1 MTTIFKGSAVAL
13 STPFTDNG
21 VNFNELERL
30 IEFQISNDTD
40 ALLVCGTTGEP
51 STMSME
57 EQHDVIKFSVEKTDG
72 RIPVIAGVGGN
83 NTAHVLTS
91 AKMAQDLGADAL
103 LAVTPYYNK
112 CSNAGLIAHFNAVAD
127 CTDLPIILYNV
138 PGRTGVNICPAVYQE
153 LCCHDKIVGIKEASA
168 NISQIVE
175 VARVTGGKAAL
186 YSGNDDHV
194 VPLLSLG
201 GMGVISVLANI
212 MPKYMHNMV
221 TSYLEGDTKAACD
234 MQLEIN
240 PLANAMFMEVNPI
253 PVKTA
258 MRLMGF
264 QMGPLR
270 LPLTEMSQANIE
282 ALSKLMQKYGLIG

>member
-1 MTTIFKGSAVAL
+1 MIFQGSAVAL
-13 STPFTDNG
+13 ATPFTTNG
-21 VNFNELERL
+21 INFSELERL

-51 STMSME
+51 STMTMD
-57 EQHDVIKFSVEKTDG
+57 EQHDVIKFAVEKTDK

-83 NTAHVLTS
+83 NTAHVITC

-112 CSNAGLIAHFNAVAD
+112 CSNAGLLAHFTALAD
-127 CTDLPIILYNV
+127 ATDLPVILYNV
-138 PGRTGVNICPAVYQE
+138 PGRTGVNICPAVYEE
-153 LCCHDKIVGIKEASA
+153 LCCHDKIAGIKEASG
-168 NISQIVE
+168 NISQIAE
-175 VARVTGGKAAL
+175 VARLTRGKAAL

-201 GMGVISVLANI
+201 AAGVISVVANI

-221 TSYLEGDTKAACD
+221 MNYLDGKMDAARD
-234 MQLEIN
+234 MQLEVN
-240 PLANAMFMEVNPI
+240 PLASAMFMEVNPI
-253 PVKTA
+253 PIKTA

-264 QMGPLR
+264 DMGPLR
-270 LPLTEMSQANIE
+270 LPLTEMSPANLD
-282 ALSKLMQKYGLIG
+282 ALKAQMRQYGLIG

>member
-13 STPFTDNG
+13 STPFTDSG
-21 VNFNELERL
+21 VNFSELERL
-30 IEFQISNDTD
+30 IEFQISNGTD
-40 ALLVCGTTGEP
+40 ALLICGTTGEP
-51 STMSME
+51 STMTME
-57 EQHDVIKFSVEKTDG
+57 EQHDVIKFSVEKTAG

-83 NTAHVLTS
+83 NTAHVVAS

-112 CSNAGLIAHFNAVAD
+112 CSNAGLVAHFNAVAD
-127 CTDLPIILYNV
+127 STELPIILYNV

-153 LCCHDKIVGIKEASA
+153 LCCHDRIAGIKEASG

-175 VARVTGGKAAL
+175 VARVTNGKASL

-201 GMGVISVLANI
+201 GMGVISVVANI

-221 TSYLEGDTKAACD
+221 MRYLEGDVAAACE
-234 MQLEIN
+234 MQLALN

-264 QMGPLR
+264 EMGPLR
-270 LPLTEMSQANIE
+270 LPLTEMSQANAD
-282 ALSKLMQKYGLIG
+282 ALRACMQKYGLL

>member
-13 STPFTDNG
+13 STPFTDSG
-21 VNFNELERL
+21 INFNELERL

-51 STMSME
+51 STMTMD
-57 EQHDVIKFSVEKTDG
+57 EQREVIKFSVEKTNG

-83 NTAHVLTS
+83 NTAHVIAS
-91 AKMAQDLGADAL
+91 AKMAQDLGANAL

-112 CSNAGLIAHFNAVAD
+112 CSNAGLIAHFSAVAD
-127 CTDLPIILYNV
+127 ATDLPIILYNV

-153 LCCHDKIVGIKEASA
+153 LCCHDKIAGIKEASA

-175 VARVTGGKAAL
+175 IARVTAGSAAL

-194 VPLLSLG
+194 IPLLSIG
-201 GMGVISVLANI
+201 GLGVISVLANV

-221 TSYLEGDTKAACD
+221 MSYLSGDTKSACE
-234 MQLEIN
+234 MQLAVN

-264 QMGPLR
+264 DMGPLR
-270 LPLTEMSQANIE
+270 LPLTEMTQESIDRLQ
-282 ALSKLMQKYGLIG
+282 SVMQQYGLL